1 MSCLGQVESHH
12 RDEDWSADFEVD
24 IAASARVLGLSKREL
39 LAQQDA
45 LRKGFH
51 RQQMHLASREADSK
65 TDITVTDRDLGNT
78 TGG

>member
-1 MSCLGQVESHH
+1 MDDLQIAMALSQ
-12 RDEDWSADFEVD
+12 ADFEAD